1 MGLFRLILA
10 LSVVLGHTSYQGPK
24 LMAAHDAV
32 HIFFVI
38 SGFYMCMVIR
48 RKYGF
53 DAKGL
58 RTFYFNRFLRLYPT
72 FIFTVCASLLWYGL
86 CQWTTNGTG
95 KKAAIIEISHF
106 LPTWGMLL
114 LWLPNFSL
122 LGVDMPTWFTSVKGA
137 GLELAGPALTSDI
150 GNGKVWL
157 GSTLW
162 VPQAWTIGCELW
174 FYILAPL
181 VLTRAAWLR
190 IVGAGAVS
198 AALML
203 FCSHYFLYG
212 GYFVWVFWFWLFALG
227 MMAFLVY
234 EKVEKNLGEFFQ
246 KMPASGLGFAVFCWV
261 AFTVPFLA
269 GWQVPCWLLISSA
282 LVVVPLLF
290 GATKT
295 NKVDRLLGEFSYP
308 VYCTHML
315 AADFNQTL
323 IGALKWDWSYLAVFN
338 LQTTLIFSGFCV
350 FAIEQPFE
358 RIRANISNRMKNSV
372 NTKQ

>member
-1 MGLFRLILA
+1 
-10 LSVVLGHTSYQGPK
+10 
-24 LMAAHDAV
+24 MAAHDAV

-38 SGFYMCMVIR
+38 SGFYMCMVIK

-72 FIFTVCASLLWYGL
+72 FIFTVCASLLWYGV

-106 LPTWGMLL
+106 LPNWGMLL
-114 LWLPNFSL
+114 LWLPNFTL
-122 LGVDMPTWFTSVKGA
+122 VGVDLPTWFTAVKGA
-137 GLELAGPALTSDI
+137 GVELAGTALSSNC
-150 GNGKVWL
+150 GNGTLWL
-157 GSTLW
+157 GLTLW

-181 VLTRAAWLR
+181 VIARAPWLR
-190 IVGAGAVS
+190 IVGVGAVS
-198 AALML
+198 AALMVL
-203 FCSHYFLYG
+203 CSHYFLYG
-212 GYFVWVFWFWLFALG
+212 GYFVWIFWFWLFALG

-234 EKVEKNLGEFFQ
+234 EKVEEKLGFFQ
-246 KMPASGLGFAVFCWV
+246 KYPVFALGFALFCCA
-261 AFTVPFLA
+261 AFTMPFLV
-269 GWQVPCWLLISSA
+269 GWHVPYWLLIPSA

-295 NKVDRLLGEFSYP
+295 SKVDRFLGEFSYP

-315 AADFNQTL
+315 AAEFNQTL
-323 IGALKWDWSYLAVFN
+323 IGSLKWDWSYLVLFN
-338 LQTTLIFSGFCV
+338 LGTTLIFSGLCV

-358 RIRANISNRMKNSV
+358 RIRANISERMKNPARSK
-372 NTKQ
+372 N